1 MDSTFYN
8 KNLKLANTFIVGVF
22 LIATTAVKAQI
33 TEIQSTKQDSV
44 FFMEQSSR
52 YGKLNLDAF
61 QSTMAPLEFAIFK
74 DFIGEDSLEIH
85 IDDFEVFYPDDEE

>member
-8 KNLKLANTFIVGVF
+8 KNLKLANTFIVGV
-22 LIATTAVKAQI
+22 LIATAAVEAPI

>member
-8 KNLKLANTFIVGVF
+8 KNLKLANTFIVGV
-22 LIATTAVKAQI
+22 LIATAAVEAPI

-52 YGKLNLDAF
+52 YGKLNLDTF

>member
-1 MDSTFYN
+1 MNSTFYN
-8 KNLKLANTFIVGVF
+8 KNLKRANTFIVGV
-22 LIATTAVKAQI
+22 LIATVAVEAQI
-33 TEIQSTKQDSV
+33 IETQSTKKDSV

>member
-8 KNLKLANTFIVGVF
+8 KNLKIANTFIVGVF
-22 LIATTAVKAQI
+22 IATTAVEAQI

-52 YGKLNLDAF
+52 YGELNLDAF
-61 QSTMAPLEFAIFK
+61 QSTMVPLEFAIFK
-74 DFIGEDSLEIH
+74 DFIGEDSLEVH

>member
-1 MDSTFYN
+1 MNSTFYN
-8 KNLKLANTFIVGVF
+8 KNLKRANTFIVGV
-22 LIATTAVKAQI
+22 LIATAAVEAQI
-33 TEIQSTKQDSV
+33 IVTQSTKQDSV

>member
-8 KNLKLANTFIVGVF
+8 KNLKFANTFIVGV
-22 LIATTAVKAQI
+22 LIATAAVEAHI
-33 TEIQSTKQDSV
+33 NTIQSTKQDSV

-85 IDDFEVFYPDDEE
+85 IDDFEVFYPDYEE